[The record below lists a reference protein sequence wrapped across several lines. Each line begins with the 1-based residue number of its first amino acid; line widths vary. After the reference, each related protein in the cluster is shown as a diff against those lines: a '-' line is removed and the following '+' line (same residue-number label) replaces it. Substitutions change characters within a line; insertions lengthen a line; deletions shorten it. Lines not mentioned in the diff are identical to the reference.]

1 MLQVKWLRDG
11 GLLYFCREVIK
22 ESNGNL
28 INLNHNIR
36 GQVSDYLDS
45 LAQTRKISHMT
56 VSAASHPRQ
65 LQQSLIGL
73 FATSHPRVT
82 EWEHIQV
89 LVPPEGLL
97 KQIMTP

>member
-36 GQVSDYLDS
+36 GRVSDYLDS
-45 LAQTRKISHMT
+45 LPQTREISHMT

-82 EWEHIQV
+82 E
-89 LVPPEGLL
+89 
-97 KQIMTP
+97 